1 VAGFS
6 RHWKTNAKGAFIAIK
21 KAALRQSARALMLTC
36 SPPGSLLSS
45 LLHLATTA
53 ADVRV
58 SLHPKVNIHLPKID
72 TKMLSLVR
80 ARFQHVGATPTSV
93 HSFAKKVIKSYHFPL
108 TRAIRIIRRRSHI
121 FFTITAP
128 MADTNH

>member
-80 ARFQHVGATPTSV
+80 ARFQHVGATPLPSTRLQKRLS
-93 HSFAKKVIKSYHFPL
+93 KVI
-108 TRAIRIIRRRSHI
+108 I
-121 FFTITAP
+121 FL
-128 MADTNH
+128 